1 MPNGKP
7 GDHPLTDLFTH
18 NLEVF
23 GAEIDDLLREI
34 KSLSGSPAEFN
45 AWFTE
50 QIGWTND
57 LELIRERTQA
67 RLDEL
72 KGV

>member
-23 GAEIDDLLREI
+23 GVEIDDQLREI
-34 KSLSGSPAEFN
+34 RSLSASPAEFN

>member
-23 GAEIDDLLREI
+23 GTEIDDQLREI
-34 KSLSGSPAEFN
+34 RNLSASPAEFN